1 MPDIL
6 ASVIFPVDKNNKVM
20 AIEPSYFRNLAD
32 DIRNTMSIED
42 AFPICVFFCLLSANL
57 RQTTQ
62 DFLNTKLESMTEE
75 SKTRDFGGSEGFGER
90 WGWIA
95 TLDNLCNGDFTK
107 RPYYEKMN
115 VIEFLNICSF
125 VKEKQKA
132 EAAQRRMEELKRR

>member
-1 MPDIL
+1 L
-6 ASVIFPVDKNNKVM
+6 
-20 AIEPSYFRNLAD
+20 
-32 DIRNTMSIED
+32 
-42 AFPICVFFCLLSANL
+42 CFFLSAVSELTSNYSGL
-57 RQTTQ
+57 FEHETREHDGGEQ
-62 DFLNTKLESMTEE
+62 E
-75 SKTRDFGGSEGFGER
+75 RDFGGSEGFGER

>member
-1 MPDIL
+1 LCFFLSRISELNEAYENLFEHQTGEHDG
-6 ASVIFPVDKNNKVM
+6 A
-20 AIEPSYFRNLAD
+20 EQERN
-32 DIRNTMSIED
+32 I
-42 AFPICVFFCLLSANL
+42 
-57 RQTTQ
+57 
-62 DFLNTKLESMTEE
+62 
-75 SKTRDFGGSEGFGER
+75 GGSEGFGER

>member
-1 MPDIL
+1 MQSISELNANYSGLFESETREHDGAEQSNDI
-6 ASVIFPVDKNNKVM
+6 
-20 AIEPSYFRNLAD
+20 
-32 DIRNTMSIED
+32 
-42 AFPICVFFCLLSANL
+42 
-57 RQTTQ
+57 
-62 DFLNTKLESMTEE
+62 
-75 SKTRDFGGSEGFGER
+75 GGSEGFGER

-132 EAAQRRMEELKRR
+132 EAAHRRMEELKRR

>member
-1 MPDIL
+1 MQ
-6 ASVIFPVDKNNKVM
+6 SVSRINEMYSGLF
-20 AIEPSYFRNLAD
+20 ESETGED
-32 DIRNTMSIED
+32 DRGE
-42 AFPICVFFCLLSANL
+42 
-57 RQTTQ
+57 Q
-62 DFLNTKLESMTEE
+62 DSN
-75 SKTRDFGGSEGFGER
+75 FGGSEGFAER

>member
-1 MPDIL
+1 MQSVSELTSHYSQLFEQETREHDGAEQNSDI
-6 ASVIFPVDKNNKVM
+6 
-20 AIEPSYFRNLAD
+20 
-32 DIRNTMSIED
+32 
-42 AFPICVFFCLLSANL
+42 
-57 RQTTQ
+57 
-62 DFLNTKLESMTEE
+62 
-75 SKTRDFGGSEGFGER
+75 GGSEGFGER

-132 EAAQRRMEELKRR
+132 EAAQRRMDELKRR

>member
-1 MPDIL
+1 MQ
-6 ASVIFPVDKNNKVM
+6 SVSELNEMYAGLFESETGEHDG
-20 AIEPSYFRNLAD
+20 AEQERNY
-32 DIRNTMSIED
+32 
-42 AFPICVFFCLLSANL
+42 
-57 RQTTQ
+57 
-62 DFLNTKLESMTEE
+62 
-75 SKTRDFGGSEGFGER
+75 GGSEGFGER

-115 VIEFLNICSF
+115 VIEFLNICSY

>member
-1 MPDIL
+1 MYSGLFESETREDDEGEQG
-6 ASVIFPVDKNNKVM
+6 SD
-20 AIEPSYFRNLAD
+20 FR
-32 DIRNTMSIED
+32 S
-42 AFPICVFFCLLSANL
+42 
-57 RQTTQ
+57 
-62 DFLNTKLESMTEE
+62 
-75 SKTRDFGGSEGFGER
+75 GEGFGER

-132 EAAQRRMEELKRR
+132 EASQRRIQELQRR